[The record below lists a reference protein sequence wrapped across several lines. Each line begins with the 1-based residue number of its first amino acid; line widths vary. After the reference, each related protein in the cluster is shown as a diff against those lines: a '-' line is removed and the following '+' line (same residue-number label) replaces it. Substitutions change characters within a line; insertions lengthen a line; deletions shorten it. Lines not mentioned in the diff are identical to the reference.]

1 MGELRGIGLRGR
13 GLGGGP
19 AYLHK
24 KGHSLLYSGNL
35 GQAPEGGFF
44 RCVLGWRS
52 AGSVLR
58 LQGSSGEDGAFAL
71 CARDGFDR
79 FQCSLRP
86 VPAAASLRR
95 RKARGR
101 CGVRRAPTGRR
112 IPPRGATPGIA
123 HNRSVLRERCI
134 PRELSPVLR
143 WPSAGAGAGDP
154 CLDGTPRDRSF
165 ARRER
170 GDRLGF
176 RAVARGGL
184 GCRRSN
190 ARSGPVPLPSV
201 CAWVGWLRGVDAWG
215 RSISVRSFGGRRF
228 GCGGRR
234 RTGPGGTWVVSE
246 SPD

>member
-58 LQGSSGEDGAFAL
+58 LQGSSGEYGAFAL

-95 RKARGR
+95 RKALGK
-101 CGVRRAPTGRR
+101 VRRSECPNGAPHTTPGCNPRYSAQPER
-112 IPPRGATPGIA
+112 PEGTPHTPGALTCFAVAECRGWRWGSVPRGGSAG
-123 HNRSVLRERCI
+123 
-134 PRELSPVLR
+134 PVLR
-143 WPSAGAGAGDP
+143 SQGTLGPVGLSRFRARGVRVSTFLCSLRPGPAAASVCVGWVVARCRCLGEVNQPAIFWWSALWMRWSA
-154 CLDGTPRDRSF
+154 TDRS
-165 ARRER
+165 RW
-170 GDRLGF
+170 DM
-176 RAVARGGL
+176 
-184 GCRRSN
+184 GC
-190 ARSGPVPLPSV
+190 
-201 CAWVGWLRGVDAWG
+201 
-215 RSISVRSFGGRRF
+215 F
-228 GCGGRR
+228 
-234 RTGPGGTWVVSE
+234 
-246 SPD
+246 